1 MGLLLLQ
8 RRRAVRDIWNGIVP
22 CTWQSAWNGSNR
34 HYIGSG
40 QNVRADRHRDAW
52 HLVQRRRRRSVDV
65 ALSCWK
71 RNGRGWYEQSIGAGR
86 RIWSSMGRRRRW
98 IIARVRL
105 KVGDLQ
111 LERVG
116 VALLHVL
123 LRGAAGP
130 VATFV
135 ITPATTII

>member
-1 MGLLLLQ
+1 
-8 RRRAVRDIWNGIVP
+8 
-22 CTWQSAWNGSNR
+22 
-34 HYIGSG
+34 
-40 QNVRADRHRDAW
+40 
-52 HLVQRRRRRSVDV
+52 
-65 ALSCWK
+65 
-71 RNGRGWYEQSIGAGR
+71 
-86 RIWSSMGRRRRW
+86 MGRRRRW

-130 VATFV
+130 AATFV